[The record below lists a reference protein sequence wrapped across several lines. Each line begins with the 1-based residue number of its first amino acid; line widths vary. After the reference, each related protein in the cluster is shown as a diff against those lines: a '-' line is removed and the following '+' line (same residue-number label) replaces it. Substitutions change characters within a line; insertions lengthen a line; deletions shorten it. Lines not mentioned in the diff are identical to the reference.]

1 MPVGQKPS
9 QERRPPGEGENLC
22 TPARR
27 EEPLDSGRSPVK
39 SYALTT
45 PLRVPAVPQQG
56 RQEAWGSPRSGLHSA
71 DWAFSP
77 QRVYTQGGDGD
88 RDA

>member
-9 QERRPPGEGENLC
+9 QEPRPPGQGENLC

-27 EEPLDSGRSPVK
+27 EEPLDSGRSPVEF
-39 SYALTT
+39 YALTT

-71 DWAFSP
+71 RLGIFPPA
-77 QRVYTQGGDGD
+77 RYTQGGDGD